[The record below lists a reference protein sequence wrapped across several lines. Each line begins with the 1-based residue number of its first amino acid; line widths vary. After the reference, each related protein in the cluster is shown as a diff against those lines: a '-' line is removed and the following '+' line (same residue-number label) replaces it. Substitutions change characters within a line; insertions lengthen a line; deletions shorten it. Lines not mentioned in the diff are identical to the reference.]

1 MSTIKDRDGKIKFA
15 GAKTV
20 KQLAEMNRA
29 NLQEV
34 DLEGANLQGADLEG
48 ANLMGAILWGANLR
62 GANLQGAILQRADLE
77 GARLQ
82 GAILQRASLQDANFQ
97 GANLRRAVLW
107 RANLQG
113 AHLQGAILQ
122 GADLKG
128 ADLKGADLTNVKGL
142 VKTMGVEPGNCYWK
156 RFNYKLISNGY
167 QYFVGLNVLPKGETF
182 ASDERVLCSYPGF
195 YFASRSW
202 CAINYLGRPLE
213 ARIRIPLNAKIN
225 EPWSTDGKAS
235 ADRIEI
241 LQVFDTRTGK
251 NVTSR
256 FKRPKTKR
264 RV

>member
-1 MSTIKDRDGKIKFA
+1 MNSIKNLRGAVICRGKGSIKE
-15 GAKTV
+15 
-20 KQLAEMNRA
+20 LAEKNKTKLQKA
-29 NLQEV
+29 NLHGANLRGA
-34 DLEGANLQGADLEG
+34 DLRKASLWGANLQGA
-48 ANLMGAILWGANLR
+48 NLQGTKLR
-62 GANLQGAILQRADLE
+62 GAD
-77 GARLQ
+77 
-82 GAILQRASLQDANFQ
+82 LQRASLQDANFQ
-97 GANLRRAVLW
+97 GANLRRA
-107 RANLQG
+107 NLQGTNLEG

-122 GADLKG
+122 GADLKGADLKG

-235 ADRIEI
+235 AGRIEI